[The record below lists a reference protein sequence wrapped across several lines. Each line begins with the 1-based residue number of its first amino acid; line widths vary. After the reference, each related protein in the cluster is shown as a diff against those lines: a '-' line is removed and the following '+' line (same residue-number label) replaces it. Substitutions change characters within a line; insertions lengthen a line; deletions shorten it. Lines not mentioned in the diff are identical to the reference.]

1 MTGCSIQESSPNQSS
16 FWASRTPSESYSH
29 SIESIPYSWAYDRT
43 LKMTGSVNVNH
54 RSFAPVT
61 VTVSARAG

>member
-29 SIESIPYSWAYDRT
+29 SIESIPYRWASVRT
-43 LKMTGSVNVNH
+43 VNTVGSVNVNH